1 MATWNSQV
9 PQPLL
14 LVVSSDF
21 LWLTIKSVWEP
32 DYNLVDSS
40 SLFNGRLMLL
50 MVWKLNIEDQTVH
63 LKRERKWWWWR
74 QQEVDKLNRSTSA
87 LAVIGLHCNSAS
99 WPEMHFL
106 KCTQSVHCS
115 AASFKCTG
123 LYFVMQS
130 TFLQVETVTYS
141 TTLNIVKRSPLTR
154 VEKLSFLT
162 KIRTGLM
169 SNYVPKVSE
178 VLRSHLKIIFTFSHF
193 HIFTFSHLSHLV
205 DGSSS

>member
-1 MATWNSQV
+1 
-9 PQPLL
+9 
-14 LVVSSDF
+14 
-21 LWLTIKSVWEP
+21 
-32 DYNLVDSS
+32 
-40 SLFNGRLMLL
+40 

-178 VLRSHLKIIFTFSHF
+178 VLRSHLKIIFTF
-193 HIFTFSHLSHLV
+193 HIFTSLSPGGWKQQLV
-205 DGSSS
+205 TCWSILCTAGSASASTPPKLPKLSTQAKLFTHFEGQQVCAEMAAGLFPSSAQG